1 MNLQGKVAVVTGG
14 GRGIGRAIV
23 EHLAGD
29 GATVV
34 FGDINADNVRD
45 LGTSLHDSG
54 LAVEGVVGDVAKK
67 GEMESVID
75 KAVVASHGHLDIL
88 VNCAGINRDTM
99 LHKMTDE
106 QWDEVLAV
114 DLTGAFY
121 ATRKALQVM
130 RQQPTGGSI
139 VGISSLSWR
148 GSLGQANYASAKAG
162 LVGLM
167 LTTAREGGRFQVRA
181 NAICP
186 GFIETDMTRA
196 LSQEMW
202 DAVVARIPLGHAG
215 EPADVAGLVAFLG
228 SDTAKYITG
237 QVIEVGGGL
246 VW

>member
-1 MNLQGKVAVVTGG
+1 MNLKGKVAVVTGG

-34 FGDINADNVRD
+34 FGDVNVDNVRD
-45 LGTSLHDSG
+45 LGASLRDSG
-54 LAVEGVVGDVAKK
+54 LAVEGVVTDVAKK
-67 GEMESVID
+67 QEVEALID
-75 KAVVASHGHLDIL
+75 GALASHERLDVL

-121 ATRKALQVM
+121 ATRKALQIM
-130 RQQPTGGSI
+130 RQQPGGGSI

-196 LSQEMW
+196 LSPEMW

>member
-1 MNLQGKVAVVTGG
+1 MNLKGKVAVVTGG

-23 EHLAGD
+23 EQLAGD

-34 FGDINADNVRD
+34 FGDLNAANVD
-45 LGTSLHDSG
+45 DFCTWLNDSG
-54 LAVEGVVGDVAKK
+54 LVVEGVVSDVAKK
-67 GEMESVID
+67 DEMESLID
-75 KAVVASHGHLDIL
+75 GAVASHGSLDIL

-99 LHKMTDE
+99 LHTMTDE

-121 ATRKALQVM
+121 ATRRAVQIM
-130 RQQPTGGSI
+130 RQQTGGGSI
-139 VGISSLSWR
+139 IGISSLSWR

-162 LVGLM
+162 LVGLI

-196 LSQEMW
+196 LSQEMR

-228 SDTAKYITG
+228 SDMAKYMTG

>member
-45 LGTSLHDSG
+45 LGTLLHDSG

-75 KAVVASHGHLDIL
+75 SVVASHGHLDIL

-106 QWDEVLAV
+106 QWDDVLAV

-237 QVIEVGGGL
+237 
-246 VW
+246 

>member
-1 MNLQGKVAVVTGG
+1 MDLKGKVAVVTGG
-14 GRGIGRAIV
+14 GRGIGKAIV
-23 EHLAGD
+23 EYLARD
-29 GATVV
+29 GAAVV
-34 FGDINADNVRD
+34 FVDVVAANVSE
-45 LGTSLHDSG
+45 LSASLRNDG
-54 LAVEGVVGDVAKK
+54 LLVEGVVSDVSNKDD
-67 GEMESVID
+67 MESLIGG
-75 KAVVASHGHLDIL
+75 AAAAHGHLDIL

-130 RQQPTGGSI
+130 RSQAQGGSI
-139 VGISSLSWR
+139 IGISSLSWR

-167 LTTAREGGRFQVRA
+167 LTTAREGGRSQVRA

-186 GFIETDMTRA
+186 GFIETDMTKA
-196 LSQEMW
+196 LSQQMW

-215 EPADVAGLVAFLG
+215 EPADVAGLVSFLG
-228 SDTAKYITG
+228 SDVSKYITG

>member
-1 MNLQGKVAVVTGG
+1 MDLQDKVAVVTGG

-23 EHLAGD
+23 EQLAEG

-34 FGDINADNVRD
+34 FGDVNAENVQA
-45 LGTSLHDSG
+45 LTTSLSDSG
-54 LAVEGVVGDVAKK
+54 LAADGVISNVASKEEVE
-67 GEMESVID
+67 SLLD
-75 KAVVASHGHLDIL
+75 KAVSSYGRLDVL
-88 VNCAGINRDTM
+88 VNCAGINRDGM

-130 RQQPTGGSI
+130 RQQPGGGSI
-139 VGISSLSWR
+139 IGISSLSWR
-148 GSLGQANYASAKAG
+148 GSLGQANYAAAKAG
-162 LVGLM
+162 LVGLV
-167 LTTAREGGRFQVRA
+167 LTTAREGGRFGVRA

-196 LSQEMW
+196 LSPETW
-202 DAVVARIPLGHAG
+202 DSVVARIPLGHAG
-215 EPADVAGLVAFLG
+215 EPSDVAGLVAFLA
-228 SDTAKYITG
+228 SDTARYITG

>member
-23 EHLAGD
+23 EQLAGA
-29 GATVV
+29 GASVV
-34 FGDINADNVRD
+34 FGDVNAENVAVFGAALR
-45 LGTSLHDSG
+45 DSG
-54 LAVEGVVGDVAKK
+54 LPVDGVVSDVAKK
-67 GEMESVID
+67 DDVESLID
-75 KAVVASHGHLDIL
+75 GAVASYGRLDVL
-88 VNCAGINRDTM
+88 VNCAGINRDAM
-99 LHKMTDE
+99 LHKMSDE

-121 ATRKALQVM
+121 ATRKALQIM
-130 RQQPTGGSI
+130 RQQGGGSI
-139 VGISSLSWR
+139 IGISSLSSR

-167 LTTAREGGRFQVRA
+167 LTTAREGGRFKVRA

-196 LSQEMW
+196 LSPEMW

-215 EPADVAGLVAFLG
+215 EPSDVAGLVVFLG
-228 SDTAKYITG
+228 SDAAKYITG
-237 QVIEVGGGL
+237 QVIDVSGGL

>member
-45 LGTSLHDSG
+45 LGTSLQDSG

-75 KAVVASHGHLDIL
+75 SVVASHGHLDIL

-106 QWDEVLAV
+106 QWDDVLAV

>member
-75 KAVVASHGHLDIL
+75 GVVASHGRLDIL

>member
-75 KAVVASHGHLDIL
+75 SVVASHGHLDIL

-181 NAICP
+181 NTICP

>member
-23 EHLAGD
+23 EQLAAE
-29 GATVV
+29 GAAVV
-34 FGDINADNVRD
+34 FGDLKADNVRD
-45 LGTSLHDSG
+45 LAASLRDKG
-54 LAVEGVVGDVAKK
+54 LAVEGAVSDVANK
-67 GEMESVID
+67 GEIESLID
-75 KAVVASHGHLDIL
+75 SAVAANGHLDIM

-121 ATRKALQVM
+121 GTRKALQVM
-130 RQQPTGGSI
+130 RAQPGGGSI
-139 VGISSLSWR
+139 VSISSLSWR

-167 LTTAREGGRFQVRA
+167 LTTAREGGRFAVRA

-196 LSQEMW
+196 LTEDMW
-202 DAVVARIPLGHAG
+202 NAVVARIPLGHAG

-228 SDTAKYITG
+228 GDSAKYITG

>member
-1 MNLQGKVAVVTGG
+1 MNLEGKVAVVTGG

-23 EHLAGD
+23 EELARS
-29 GATVV
+29 GAAVV
-34 FGDINADNVRD
+34 FGDVVAENV
-45 LGTSLHDSG
+45 H
-54 LAVEGVVGDVAKK
+54 DVAGKLRELGLEVDGAVCDVTDK
-67 GEMESVID
+67 GGLEAMID
-75 KAVVASHGHLDIL
+75 KAVASHGRLD
-88 VNCAGINRDTM
+88 VMVSSAGINRDTM

-121 ATRKALQVM
+121 GTRKALQVM
-130 RQQPTGGSI
+130 RQQEGGGSI
-139 VGISSLSWR
+139 IGISSLSWR

-162 LVGLM
+162 MVGLM
-167 LTTAREGGRFQVRA
+167 LTTAREGGRFAVRA

-186 GFIETDMTRA
+186 GFIETDMTRG
-196 LSQEMW
+196 LKPEMW

-215 EPADVAGLVAFLG
+215 EPADVAALVSFLG
-228 SDTAKYITG
+228 SDAAKYITG

>member
-1 MNLQGKVAVVTGG
+1 MELKDKVAVVTGG

-23 EHLAGD
+23 ERLARG

-34 FGDINADNVRD
+34 FGDVNAENVVA
-45 LGTSLHDSG
+45 LTAVLSDSG
-54 LAVEGVVGDVAKK
+54 LAGEGVVSDVAKK
-67 GEMESVID
+67 QDVEALLY
-75 KAVVASHGHLDIL
+75 KAVTGYDRLDIL
-88 VNCAGINRDTM
+88 VNCAGINRDGM

-114 DLTGAFY
+114 DLTGTFY

-130 RQQPTGGSI
+130 RQQPGGGSI
-139 VGISSLSWR
+139 IGISSLSWR
-148 GSLGQANYASAKAG
+148 GSLGQANYAAAKAG
-162 LVGLM
+162 LVGLT
-167 LTTAREGGRFQVRA
+167 LTTAREGGRFAVRA

-196 LSQEMW
+196 LSSEMW
-202 DAVVARIPLGHAG
+202 DSVVARIPLGHAG
-215 EPADVAGLVAFLG
+215 EPSDVAALVAFLG
-228 SDTAKYITG
+228 SDEAKYITG

>member
-45 LGTSLHDSG
+45 LGTSLQDSG

-75 KAVVASHGHLDIL
+75 SVVASHGHLDIL

>member
-45 LGTSLHDSG
+45 LGTSLQDSG

-75 KAVVASHGHLDIL
+75 GVVASHGHLDIL

>member
-75 KAVVASHGHLDIL
+75 SVVASHGHLDIL

>member
-29 GATVV
+29 GAIVV

-45 LGTSLHDSG
+45 LGTLLHDSG

-75 KAVVASHGHLDIL
+75 SVVASHGHLDIL

>member
-54 LAVEGVVGDVAKK
+54 LAVEGMVGDVAKK

-75 KAVVASHGHLDIL
+75 SVVASHGHLDIL

>member
-23 EHLAGD
+23 EQLAAE
-29 GATVV
+29 GAAVV
-34 FGDINADNVRD
+34 FGDLDADNVRD
-45 LGTSLHDSG
+45 LAASLRDKG
-54 LAVEGVVGDVAKK
+54 LAVEGAVSDVANK
-67 GEMESVID
+67 GEIESLLD
-75 KAVVASHGHLDIL
+75 SAVAANGHLDIM

-121 ATRKALQVM
+121 GTRKALQVM
-130 RQQPTGGSI
+130 RQQPGGGSI
-139 VGISSLSWR
+139 IGISSLSWR
-148 GSLGQANYASAKAG
+148 GSLGQANYAAAKAG
-162 LVGLM
+162 LVGLT
-167 LTTAREGGRFQVRA
+167 LTTAREGGRFAVRA

-196 LSQEMW
+196 LSSEMW
-202 DAVVARIPLGHAG
+202 DSVVARIPLGHAG
-215 EPADVAGLVAFLG
+215 EPSDVAALVAFLG
-228 SDTAKYITG
+228 SDEAKYITG